1 MENGVGYNNHDNN
14 IPIPP
19 KRSNPESRFP
29 VNAGIT
35 GFVAAT
41 GETLNIIDAYKD
53 ARFDPVIN
61 FFILEA
67 GILVTKTWARH

>member
-1 MENGVGYNNHDNN
+1 MENGVGNSNHDFA
-14 IPIPP
+14 PP
-19 KRSNPESRFP
+19 VLKRSNPESRFP

-53 ARFDPVIN
+53 PRFDPV
-61 FFILEA
+61 
-67 GILVTKTWARH
+67 RHQMTSQMDL